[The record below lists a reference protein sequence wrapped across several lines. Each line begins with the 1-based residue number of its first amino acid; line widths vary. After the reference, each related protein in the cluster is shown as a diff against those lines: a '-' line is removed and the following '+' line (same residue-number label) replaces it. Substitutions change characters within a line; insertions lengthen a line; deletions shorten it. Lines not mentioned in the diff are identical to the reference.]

1 MIKHSAKLGI
11 GYEERFMFVISVS
24 FFNANVVWSDSSL
37 FDGKVVMKVDRIA
50 IGKTC
55 SLQVLKQRNVGLY
68 LEGDML
74 GQILLPQRYVPKG
87 IAIGDKIDV
96 FIYNDS
102 DDRLI
107 ATTEKPY
114 VEIDRCALLKVVDV
128 SYAGAFMDWGLSKDL
143 LVPHG
148 EQNGRMEVGKH
159 YVVMTYLDDETD
171 RIAASAKLD
180 ELLSETSVYFKPRQ
194 AVDLQI
200 YGQTELGYK
209 AVINH
214 THLGLL
220 YKNEIFQTIK
230 YGQKLKGYIKN
241 IREDKKIDL
250 TLQLPSAEMRDELM
264 DNILSYLIAEKGIS
278 YLTDKSLPV
287 DIYQQFSVSKASYK
301 KALGRLYKKKLI
313 NIERGR
319 VTLI

>member
-1 MIKHSAKLGI
+1 
-11 GYEERFMFVISVS
+11 
-24 FFNANVVWSDSSL
+24 
-37 FDGKVVMKVDRIA
+37 MKTDRIE

-55 SLQVLKQRNVGLY
+55 CLRVLKQRDIGLY
-68 LEGDML
+68 LDGDVL
-74 GQILLPQRYVPKG
+74 GEILLPKRYIPKETKV
-87 IAIGDKIDV
+87 GDHIEV
-96 FIYNDS
+96 FLYNDS

-114 VEIDRCALLKVVDV
+114 VETDECELLKVVDV
-128 SYAGAFMDWGLSKDL
+128 NHTGAFMDWGLSKDL

-148 EQNGRMEVGKH
+148 EQNGRMEVGRH
-159 YVVMTYLDDETD
+159 YMVMAYLDDESD

-180 ELLSETSVYFKPRQ
+180 AFLSEVSVYFKPCQ

-220 YKNEIFQTIK
+220 YKNEVFQTIK
-230 YGQKLKGYIKN
+230 YGQKLKGYIKA

-250 TLQLPSAEMRDELM
+250 SLQLPSVETRDALM
-264 DNILSYLIAEKGIS
+264 CAILDYLVTEKGVS
-278 YLTDKSLPV
+278 QLTDKSSPA
-287 DIYQQFSVSKASYK
+287 DIYQQFAVSKANYK
-301 KALGRLYKKKLI
+301 KALGHLYKQKRIK
-313 NIERGR
+313 IEKRR
-319 VTLI
+319 ITLL